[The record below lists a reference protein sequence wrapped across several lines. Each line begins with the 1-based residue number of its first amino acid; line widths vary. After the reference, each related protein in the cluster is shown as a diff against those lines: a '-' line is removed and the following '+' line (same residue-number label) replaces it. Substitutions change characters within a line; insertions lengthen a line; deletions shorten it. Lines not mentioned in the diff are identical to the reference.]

1 MNVQRLLTSLLLVL
15 LVLIFF
21 TTGQESLDQNAQWAL
36 VGGIVLLGM
45 LWVVLGDKNKKK
57 VVRVPKTVVN
67 TEVEEEIEEL
77 PEPVVVDELDGATLR
92 ERKLAKTR
100 AKAEAEAEAEI
111 ELEVDDEEGLQ
122 EVEVTI
128 EEVHV
133 ADEYVVE
140 ASPQSIED
148 ADIAVSIR
156 DKNDRHEK
164 IRARIEE
171 RRRDQMA
178 DIRASTARMWEEHS
192 SGEDLVSLITSPD
205 HGHQIMEEPEIAQA
219 GHVYGATL
227 VRIDES
233 KILKLRV
240 PLDDGFLAIDEEN
253 APSGM
258 PLPLPDGVPSPEDLG
273 LPPLPPPPGASG
285 ALAALRD
292 EISED

>member
-111 ELEVDDEEGLQ
+111 EL
-122 EVEVTI
+122 
-128 EEVHV
+128 
-133 ADEYVVE
+133 
-140 ASPQSIED
+140 
-148 ADIAVSIR
+148 
-156 DKNDRHEK
+156 
-164 IRARIEE
+164 
-171 RRRDQMA
+171 
-178 DIRASTARMWEEHS
+178 
-192 SGEDLVSLITSPD
+192 
-205 HGHQIMEEPEIAQA
+205 
-219 GHVYGATL
+219 
-227 VRIDES
+227 
-233 KILKLRV
+233 
-240 PLDDGFLAIDEEN
+240 
-253 APSGM
+253 
-258 PLPLPDGVPSPEDLG
+258 
-273 LPPLPPPPGASG
+273 
-285 ALAALRD
+285 
-292 EISED
+292 